1 MSQFSPA
8 FAFPCPSEPQ
18 VLAAARS
25 LAALIGADQ
34 FISRAVMN
42 ATMREHFGGS
52 DAEGRWSVRDAH
64 AVLELAQ
71 VLFLADE
78 SELVTAVSPELADQT
93 FSRLDALV
101 PSQTTR
107 SDEQIEWQQFAT
119 PPRIAWLAARAC
131 AMSAGELVLEPSA
144 GTGMLSIWAAKTGA
158 RLALNEIS
166 PLRRDCLGAMFPD
179 AIVTGYDGEL
189 IDELLSPNVAPSVVL
204 MNPPY
209 SHGIERGH
217 DGRTG
222 ARHLRSAWKR
232 LLPGGRLVAVMP
244 EWFDLPR
251 FLNGITGPV
260 ALWLNAAIERGFVK
274 QGTSIT
280 TRLLVLDK
288 ADGGSS
294 QVIAKPVDFAELCDL
309 VGQLP
314 DRAGQPAEPI
324 IVARPSFSLR
334 LAPKPSKPVPRIVR
348 PLAAAPS
355 IQPLVYQPLEA
366 PAPMAEQVGH
376 YLPYRPSRIAITG
389 AADHPTPLVESVA
402 MGSITAPVPEAV
414 PQLPAELIARGVLSA
429 AQAETLIYAASA
441 HTRDLGGRFEP
452 EDKGCL
458 LKPSAEGW
466 TYRMGYFLGDGT
478 GAGKGR
484 QVASVILDRWVRGER
499 RHIWISKNEALLE
512 DARRDWTALG
522 GLPIDVQPL
531 GQWKLGASIGMRE
544 GIIFVTYPTLRSGRS
559 DATRLKQILEWAGD
573 DFDGVIVF
581 DEAHAMANAAGGE
594 GSRGKVKGS
603 EQGVAGVR
611 LQNLL
616 PRARVL
622 YASATGASDVN
633 NLAYATRLGLW
644 GPETAFANRE
654 AFVTDIRNGGI
665 AAMELVARD
674 LKSLGLYTARALSFA
689 GVEYEILEHCLTV
702 DQITVYD
709 AYAEAW
715 AIIHANLRDTLEATR
730 IVDADSGDTLNSGAK
745 AAAISIFEGTKQRFF
760 AQLLLSMKLPSLLP
774 AINAALVEGHAVVV
788 QLVSTAEAM
797 LNRRLADLTDAE
809 REALEIDLSP
819 REYV

>member
-1 MSQFSPA
+1 
-8 FAFPCPSEPQ
+8 
-18 VLAAARS
+18 
-25 LAALIGADQ
+25 
-34 FISRAVMN
+34 
-42 ATMREHFGGS
+42 
-52 DAEGRWSVRDAH
+52 
-64 AVLELAQ
+64 
-71 VLFLADE
+71 
-78 SELVTAVSPELADQT
+78 
-93 FSRLDALV
+93 
-101 PSQTTR
+101 
-107 SDEQIEWQQFAT
+107 
-119 PPRIAWLAARAC
+119 
-131 AMSAGELVLEPSA
+131 
-144 GTGMLSIWAAKTGA
+144 
-158 RLALNEIS
+158 
-166 PLRRDCLGAMFPD
+166 
-179 AIVTGYDGEL
+179 
-189 IDELLSPNVAPSVVL
+189 
-204 MNPPY
+204 
-209 SHGIERGH
+209 
-217 DGRTG
+217 
-222 ARHLRSAWKR
+222 
-232 LLPGGRLVAVMP
+232 
-244 EWFDLPR
+244 
-251 FLNGITGPV
+251 
-260 ALWLNAAIERGFVK
+260 
-274 QGTSIT
+274 
-280 TRLLVLDK
+280 
-288 ADGGSS
+288 
-294 QVIAKPVDFAELCDL
+294 
-309 VGQLP
+309 
-314 DRAGQPAEPI
+314 
-324 IVARPSFSLR
+324 
-334 LAPKPSKPVPRIVR
+334 
-348 PLAAAPS
+348 
-355 IQPLVYQPLEA
+355 
-366 PAPMAEQVGH
+366 
-376 YLPYRPSRIAITG
+376 
-389 AADHPTPLVESVA
+389 
-402 MGSITAPVPEAV
+402 
-414 PQLPAELIARGVLSA
+414 VLSA

-730 IVDADSGDTLNSGAK
+730 IVDADSGDTLVTCVHPR
-745 AAAISIFEGTKQRFF
+745 SIQNAVGLRRDGRFTLGT
-760 AQLLLSMKLPSLLP
+760 LIP
-774 AINAALVEGHAVVV
+774 
-788 QLVSTAEAM
+788 
-797 LNRRLADLTDAE
+797 
-809 REALEIDLSP
+809 
-819 REYV
+819 